1 MQRRGDAEERGVECS
16 ELRVES
22 GEKGLQGL
30 VNTSVTLLVQNIG
43 NTFGVG
49 GYRLG

>member
-22 GEKGLQGL
+22 GEKGLQ
-30 VNTSVTLLVQNIG
+30 TSLARVCDA
-43 NTFGVG
+43 FGRMPKASTG
-49 GYRLG
+49 G

>member
-1 MQRRGDAEERGVECS
+1 MGGS
-16 ELRVES
+16 
-22 GEKGLQGL
+22 

-49 GYRLG
+49 GYRLGLI